1 MTNEEAEAAK
11 RSGNL
16 PANYDN
22 DVLRP
27 YVDTLAIEAARAL
40 QFFLTSSAQGQ
51 LDYML
56 LAGGCASPRPR
67 RCSITTD
74 QRGCLSCQPF
84 SEMGFVRC
92 EVASAGS

>member
-22 DVLRP
+22 DVPRP

-51 LDYML
+51 LRL
-56 LAGGCASPRPR
+56 HVAGRWLRFAPGLADAVSR
-67 RCSITTD
+67 RTN
-74 QRGCLSCQPF
+74 
-84 SEMGFVRC
+84 V
-92 EVASAGS
+92 VASVANPFQRWA